1 MKRFIAVAAISA
13 LGALGLGGGV
23 ATAQAT
29 ETNAGPAGALATASH
44 SCSSGYTHAR
54 TPGGHKCL
62 RSGQF
67 CSHKRGYAKAYRKAG
82 HRCKANGRLARR

>member
-1 MKRFIAVAAISA
+1 MKRLVAIAVISA
-13 LGALGLGGGV
+13 LGALGVGGGPAV
-23 ATAQAT
+23 AQT
-29 ETNAGPAGALATASH
+29 ESAAGPAGPIATASH

-62 RSGQF
+62 RSGQY
-67 CSHKRGYAKAYRKAG
+67 CSQKRGYAKAYRKAG